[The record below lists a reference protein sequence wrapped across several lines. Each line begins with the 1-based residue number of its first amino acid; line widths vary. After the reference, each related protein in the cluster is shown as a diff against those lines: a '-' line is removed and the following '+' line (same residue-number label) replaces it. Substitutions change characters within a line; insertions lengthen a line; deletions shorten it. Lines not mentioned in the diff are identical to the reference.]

1 MRHLITLFFAASCLT
16 ALGQDEDVQPN
27 ESSVF
32 FDGSGDYVVIPE
44 TPGFESEN
52 HTIMLWF
59 FSEHVRFGDC
69 ISKDSWGGGRQWL
82 FETRDQKTV
91 VFHVWT
97 DAGLAIAETG
107 VALEDNRWY
116 HLAQRWD
123 GQSLDFFIDGVLVA
137 SKSHSGQL
145 NSGNSPVRIGG
156 GAITDDQY
164 GHEDEVQIWSRALSA
179 SEINGYMMC
188 RPAPGTENLEGLW
201 TFENVVD
208 GVVPDLS
215 GNERHGT
222 IQGNAVA
229 SSLVPSLECED
240 WVAGCTDSNAC
251 NYDPTANFDDDS
263 CIPSGCVDDEACNF
277 NPLAECQ
284 GEECDYSCCP
294 GPGCCLDG
302 QHWDWQ
308 LNGCVIT
315 NPADINLDGCVQ
327 LNDLL
332 DLLSAYGDCVGDDE
346 DGTEG
351 EGDGLWSCGSPLE
364 YQGFNYET
372 VQIGEQCWFAENLR
386 TEDYANGDAIDK
398 NLSALEWETTT
409 SGASAV
415 YGEEANTCLP
425 SYPNVDACNPVWSL
439 NEYGRLYN
447 WYAVNDSRK
456 LCPNDWRVPSD
467 DDWFVVANY
476 LGGFPIAG
484 GQMKT
489 TYGWYN
495 GGNGT
500 NESGFS
506 ALPAGN
512 RLVNGDFDAAGGF
525 GDWWSSSPN
534 GSNAWYR
541 DLDYYDG
548 DLFRSNGDPR
558 QGFSVRCIQDTE

>member
-1 MRHLITLFFAASCLT
+1 MRHLLTLFFAASCLT

-59 FSEHVRFGDC
+59 FSEHVRYGDC

-222 IQGNAVA
+222 IQGNTVA

-302 QHWDWQ
+302 QHWDWE

-332 DLLSAYGDCVGDDE
+332 DLLSAYGNCGAEESPWQCGD
-346 DGTEG
+346 
-351 EGDGLWSCGSPLE
+351 PLE
-364 YQGFNYET
+364 YQDYDYET

-386 TEDYANGDAIDK
+386 ALNYRSGNPIPS
-398 NLSALEWETTT
+398 NLSNSEWIGTIE
-409 SGASAV
+409 GAVST
-415 YGEEANTCLP
+415 YGEGDIPCDD
-425 SYPNVDACNPVWSL
+425 SSQSVSACDESVAL
-439 NEYGRLYN
+439 DEFGRLYN
-447 WYAVNDSRK
+447 YYAVVDSRQ
-456 LCPNDWRVPSD
+456 LCPQNWRVGNTTDFSELIE
-467 DDWFVVANY
+467 F
-476 LGGFPIAG
+476 LGGTELAG
-484 GQMKT
+484 ELMRASS
-489 TYGWYN
+489 GWN
-495 GGNGT
+495 VCAGCSGSGN
-500 NESGFS
+500 NESGFNGKPGGGRS
-506 ALPAGN
+506 EHTGHFGYAG
-512 RLVNGDFDAAGGF
+512 LSGL
-525 GDWWSSSPN
+525 WWVGSIDNSSSDAFYHGMDGNSGTGIFGFSGNPN
-534 GSNAWYR
+534 GGISI
-541 DLDYYDG
+541 
-548 DLFRSNGDPR
+548 
-558 QGFSVRCIQDTE
+558 RCIQNAE

>member
-1 MRHLITLFFAASCLT
+1 MRQLITLFFAFSCLT
-16 ALGQDEDVQPN
+16 VLGQDEDVQPN

-137 SKSHSGQL
+137 SRSHSGQL

-251 NYDPTANFDDDS
+251 NYDPTANFDDGS

-302 QHWDWQ
+302 QHWDWE

-315 NPADINLDGCVQ
+315 NSADINLDGCVQ

-332 DLLSAYGDCVGDDE
+332 DLLSAYGDCGAEESVWECGDALLYLGYD
-346 DGTEG
+346 
-351 EGDGLWSCGSPLE
+351 
-364 YQGFNYET
+364 YET

-386 TEDYANGDAIDK
+386 AENYRNGDVIA
-398 NLSALEWETTT
+398 T
-409 SGASAV
+409 V
-415 YGEEANTCLP
+415 EEANAWKSLEEGAKCLHNNSIT
-425 SYPNVDACNPVWSL
+425 SYENPG
-439 NEYGRLYN
+439 YLYN
-447 WYAVNDSRK
+447 GFAVLDDRG
-456 LCPNDWRVPSD
+456 LCPSGWRSGTDVDWMQLEISHGLSED
-467 DDWFVVANY
+467 VA
-476 LGGFPIAG
+476 AT
-484 GQMKT
+484 Q
-489 TYGWYN
+489 
-495 GGNGT
+495 GNGRGASFGLS
-500 NESGFS
+500 ELMRDQSWG
-506 ALPAGN
+506 LD
-512 RLVNGDFDAAGGF
+512 LLGF
-525 GDWWSSSPN
+525 GVEIGGYRTYDSGLFSEVNSGAFWAIDGNTFYYRELYEDW
-534 GSNAWYR
+534 
-541 DLDYYDG
+541 DG
-548 DLFRSNGDPR
+548 VARMTIELRE
-558 QGFSVRCIQDTE
+558 GFSVRCIQNAE